1 MNKKQKKINFNN
13 LFEHVFKTYKKN
25 SICLNYK
32 YKKINRDVFCN
43 NPIHNCFE
51 EYYKKRPTRN
61 LFIGYVCAFTSV
73 NPAKQA

>member
-13 LFEHVFKTYKKN
+13 LFEHVFKT
-25 SICLNYK
+25 